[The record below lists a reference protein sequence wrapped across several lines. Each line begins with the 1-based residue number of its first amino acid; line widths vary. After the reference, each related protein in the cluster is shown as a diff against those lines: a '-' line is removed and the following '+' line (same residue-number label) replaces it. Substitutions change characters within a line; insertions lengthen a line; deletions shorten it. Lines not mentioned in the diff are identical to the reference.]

1 MTDKPTPPK
10 PESRVGV
17 NVRLRPASI
26 AQLDAYAS
34 RQGMT
39 RSEAIRQLLSDAL
52 ARENGR

>member
-52 ARENGR
+52 AREDGR